1 MKKIIIALALFLLLS
16 LSASAKAEFS
26 YNDGVLTAGGDT
38 LVNKINYSCVDDL
51 ESLHTLV
58 IEEGV
63 TAFNL
68 EPHIRLNRI
77 KKLVLP
83 STLEY
88 ISEYGAI
95 NYPALEEIV
104 IEGSDKFFVKEGVL
118 FEKTSDGVRLA
129 IYPAMKNTDSYT
141 VPDFV
146 TGIYNYAFTSS
157 VETQEIKINC
167 DISPYAFEASNI
179 KKITIGEKCKTIGK
193 NAFSQCP
200 YLEEAVLSEGIEVI
214 EKSAFFT
221 CSSLKEITLPA
232 SLKIAEK
239 RVFYCCNNLKSVT
252 VKSSLALPEEFFAG
266 CPKIEQISF
275 EKEVSWTNSN
285 TFISCLSLK
294 KMYIGKLSSVITFVP
309 NTLDDIFYGGSEE
322 EWKAFA
328 QIGHTANM
336 HFNADGI
343 GEATVHEPVEL
354 MKGIRSGYVT
364 EDKTIAWTVDGND
377 VLHIYGNG
385 KIPSKDKTNSYFL
398 WDSINK
404 PWTWVDIETE
414 NGPSFTHDVYYN
426 AAVVHEGIT
435 EIGDYFFSEN
445 GYKTIS
451 LPSTLNSLGA
461 NTFFRTTAD
470 LVIVRSDCLKSR
482 SFATSWVKEVVLT
495 SSVKHIPDSCF
506 IWTFDHLQ
514 KLIIPK
520 SVTSFGLDAFPTHNQ
535 GIFEPTEITGH
546 IYYGGSEEDWSKIKK
561 DYVEIEHT
569 LHFDALPFIDVTDDM
584 WHFDYVKYLYEK
596 GIVGGM
602 SEYSFEPD
610 GTLTWGQALKIL
622 ILSSGEKDPP
632 LTGSHWA
639 SGYLTRARQLGLIE
653 GEINPDDK
661 ISRLD
666 FCRVTAKV
674 KGLTLQPDKN
684 PFTDTDDKAVLA
696 LYRAGVIGG
705 MGDGIFCPDETLTRG
720 QIAKIIYFIDKM

>member
-1 MKKIIIALALFLLLS
+1 MKKLIFTLTLFLLLS
-16 LSASAKAEFS
+16 LSASAAAEFS
-26 YNDGVLTAGGDT
+26 YSGGVLTAGGDT
-38 LVNKINYSCVDDL
+38 LINKINYSCVDDL

-88 ISEYGAI
+88 ISEYGAL

-104 IEGSDKFFVKEGVL
+104 IEGSDKFFTEDGVL

-129 IYPAMKNTDSYT
+129 VYPAEKKADSYT
-141 VPDFV
+141 LPENVV
-146 TGIYNYAFTSS
+146 ALYNYAFSAAS
-157 VETQEIKINC
+157 ETKEIRVNC
-167 DISPYAFEASNI
+167 DVSPYAFEESKI
-179 KKITIGEKCKTIGK
+179 KKIVIGGKCKTIGK
-193 NAFSQCP
+193 NAFFNCTS
-200 YLEEAVLSEGIEVI
+200 LEEAVLSEGIE
-214 EKSAFFT
+214 SMG
-221 CSSLKEITLPA
+221 SSVFYYCTALKEITLPE
-232 SLKIAEK
+232 SLKEIGK
-239 RVFYCCNNLKSVT
+239 RAFYCCEGLEKAV
-252 VKSSLALPEEFFAG
+252 VKSFLHFPEDTFAACINMKELSL
-266 CPKIEQISF
+266 
-275 EKEVSWTNSN
+275 EKGASWEST

-294 KMYIGKLSSVITFVP
+294 KLYIGKLTSVIASVP
-309 NTLDDIFYGGSEE
+309 TTVDDVFYGGSEE
-322 EWKAFA
+322 EWNAFS
-328 QIGHTANM
+328 QNEHTVNM

-343 GEATVHEPVEL
+343 GEATVHQPVEL
-354 MKGIRSGYVT
+354 MKGVRSGYVT
-364 EDKTIAWTVDGND
+364 ADKTIAWTVDGND
-377 VLHIYGNG
+377 VLHVYGNG
-385 KIPSKDKTNSYFL
+385 KIPSRDKTNSYYL
-398 WDSINK
+398 WDSSNK
-404 PWTWVDIETE
+404 PWTLVDIETE
-414 NGPSFTHDVYYN
+414 NGPSFTHDLYYN
-426 AAVVHEGIT
+426 GAVVHEGIT
-435 EIGDYFFSEN
+435 EIGDYFFSQN
-445 GYKTIS
+445 GFKTIS
-451 LPSTLNSLGA
+451 LPSTINSLGS
-461 NTFFRTTAD
+461 NTFFHTDTD

-495 SSVKHIPDSCF
+495 SKVKHIPDSCF
-506 IWTFDHLQ
+506 TWCFDHLQ

-520 SVTSFGLDAFPTHNQ
+520 SVTSIGLDAFPTHNQ

-546 IYYGGSEEDWSKIKK
+546 IYYAGSEEDWNNIDK

-602 SEYSFEPD
+602 TEYSFEPD

-622 ILSSGEKDPP
+622 LLSSGEKEPS
-632 LTGSHWA
+632 LSGSHWA

-666 FCRVTAKV
+666 FCKVTAKA
-674 KGLTLQPDKN
+674 KGITAQPDSN

-705 MGDGIFCPDETLTRG
+705 MSANTFCPNETLTRG
-720 QIAKIIYFIDKM
+720 QIAKIIYFIDKL